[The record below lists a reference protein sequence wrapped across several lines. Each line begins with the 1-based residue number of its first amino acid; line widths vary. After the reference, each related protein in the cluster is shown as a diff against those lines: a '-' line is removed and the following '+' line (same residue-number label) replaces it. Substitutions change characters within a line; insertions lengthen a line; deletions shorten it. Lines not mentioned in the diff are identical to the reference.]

1 MLQPGDRIGRYE
13 IQRRLGRGGMGTV
26 YVAHDPVLGRMVA
39 IKLFAGDLDAAD
51 AAEKFAR
58 EARAA
63 AALNHSNIVTIHDFG
78 EFDSQP
84 FIVMEYVQGETVA
97 RLIRKKAE
105 LTLSDRLRL
114 IEELCDGVSYAHGF
128 EVIHRDIKPA
138 NLMVDRSNHLK
149 VLDFGIARILGTSL
163 SKGTALIGTPG
174 YMAPEQIRG
183 GTIDRRSDL
192 FSIGVVSYELLS
204 YSEAFPGDSV
214 AAITHRILTEEPV
227 PLAQLV
233 PDIPSE
239 LAAIVERA
247 LKKDAAER
255 FPDARTLRAAIAQ
268 VHREVDGDSR
278 YDTLRISG
286 GSRGPVRPSGPGR
299 DPDSRSTPLTPG
311 ATTPASDAPSRRAD
325 VGRRRTE
332 KIETALARARAQL
345 AQGDLQDA
353 HDSCVEALMLDEG
366 HAGALQLEK
375 EIIAAIVRQRIAEL
389 AAAGR
394 EAIARGALPEVE
406 ELLRQIRELDPGAI
420 EARPIERDL
429 RLKRVEQADAEALA
443 ESVRQTLERGRAALE
458 RGDLDAAL
466 TAARHARRLDPAS
479 ADAQPLEAEAR
490 RRMDLEAGVEDSVPG
505 PEARTVLGPATLA
518 SSGEVLA
525 PTVIAPGVRSAP
537 PSPTKNPAP
546 TDGRPKPPISSAP
559 PAPPMWEAVERV
571 WATVRAKCS
580 QAAKAVTAFAT
591 VDVPHFAI
599 RLGDSASGLAA
610 RISERLPRRAT
621 GPAAKLA
628 SGPGLGWFGA
638 NRVLIAWTAG
648 GALVIGLAAASAFVL
663 LKPAPSAPAA
673 LYGTVTIDAIPW
685 ATLMAVLA
693 QDGTRYALPEPASTP
708 LSMQLPVGIY
718 RLTLA
723 GPSPGAPPQEV
734 TVTIE
739 NGKNVMVENVRFQ
752 TLTAEAYFEPYLLVP
767 DPVSPETG
775 GAAPAQ
781 TGSAPSQQ
789 GSR

>member
-84 FIVMEYVQGETVA
+84 FIVMEYIQGDTVA

-105 LTLSDRLRL
+105 LPLSDRLRL
-114 IEELCDGVSYAHGF
+114 IEELCDGVAYAHGF

-138 NLMVDRSNHLK
+138 NLMVDRANHLK
-149 VLDFGIARILGTSL
+149 ILDFGIARILGTSL

-227 PLAQLV
+227 PLRQLL
-233 PDIPSE
+233 PDMPPE

-247 LKKDAAER
+247 LKKDAADR
-255 FPDARTLRAAIAQ
+255 FPDARSLRAAIAQ
-268 VHREVDGDSR
+268 VHREVDGDPR
-278 YDTLRISG
+278 FETVRIPAG
-286 GSRGPVRPSGPGR
+286 ARGPVRPSGPGR
-299 DPDSRSTPLTPG
+299 DPDSRHTPLTPA
-311 ATTPASDAPSRRAD
+311 ATTPSPDAPSRRAE

-332 KIETALARARAQL
+332 KIEATLARARAQL
-345 AQGDLQDA
+345 LDGHLQEA
-353 HDSCVEALMLDEG
+353 HESCLEALMLDEG
-366 HAGALQLEK
+366 HAGALQLEG
-375 EIIAAIVRQRIAEL
+375 EINAAIVRQRIAEL

-394 EAIARGALPEVE
+394 EAIEHGALPEVE
-406 ELLRQIRELDPGAI
+406 GVLRQIRELDPNAM

-429 RLKRVEQADAEALA
+429 RLKRLEQADAEALA
-443 ESVRQTLERGRAALE
+443 ESVRQTLDRGRAALE

-466 TAARHARRLDPAS
+466 TAARHARRLVPAS
-479 ADAQPLEAEAR
+479 ADAQRLEAEAR
-490 RRMDLEAGVEDSVPG
+490 RRMDLEAGVDDSVTG
-505 PEARTVLGPATLA
+505 PDARTVMAPATKE

-525 PTVIAPGVRSAP
+525 PTVIAPGSRSAALQ
-537 PSPTKNPAP
+537 SPTPAP
-546 TDGRPKPPISSAP
+546 ARTDGPPKPPTPLAP
-559 PAPPMWEAVERV
+559 PAPAMWEAVERA
-571 WATVRAKCS
+571 WATVRAQSS
-580 QAAKAVTAFAT
+580 QAAKAVAAFAT
-591 VDVPHFAI
+591 VDVPRVVT
-599 RLGDSASGLAA
+599 RLGHSASGLAA
-610 RISERLPRRAT
+610 RLAEQVPRGAK
-621 GPAAKLA
+621 GPAATPA
-628 SGPGLGWFGA
+628 SGAGWFGA
-638 NRVLIAWTAG
+638 NRSLIAWTAAG
-648 GALVIGLAAASAFVL
+648 TLVIGLVAASAYVL
-663 LKPAPSAPAA
+663 LKPAPASEPPV
-673 LYGTVTIDAIPW
+673 LTGTFTIDAIPW
-685 ATLMAVLA
+685 ATIMAIVA
-693 QDGTRYALPEPASTP
+693 QDGTRHALPEPASTP
-708 LSMQLPVGIY
+708 LSMQLPVGVY

-723 GPSPGAPPQEV
+723 GPSPDAPSQEV

-739 NGKNVMVENVRFQ
+739 NGKDVIVDKVRFQ
-752 TLTAEAYFEPYLLVP
+752 TLTAEAYFEPYLLSQ
-767 DPVSPETG
+767 DPVSPE
-775 GAAPAQ
+775 A
-781 TGSAPSQQ
+781 GSAVPLDTERAPSQQ